1 MTSELF
7 AGLLVFATISAW
19 TPGPSNAL
27 LLASGLAHGFRKS
40 VPIVLGVALG
50 FPIMVALV
58 GFGLG
63 RLFEAAPLLYAGL
76 KYAGAAYMLWLA
88 WKIATASPSTGEATS
103 DSRPMT
109 FLQAAAFQWINPKG
123 WVTALTAL
131 TAYTL
136 PAHYSFGVVV
146 VEDCGHLSTIEQPEA
161 VTRARESATWAY
173 FASTMRRTGAA
184 SSSQRSRC
192 PRRPGIGEPF
202 ISASI
207 APHCE

>member
-146 VEDCGHLSTIEQPEA
+146 VTLITLAVGITSSCG
-161 VTRARESATWAY
+161 WAL
-173 FASTMRRTGAA
+173 FGTGLRRLLTNPRWFRIVNIGLALALVASLVPMLR
-184 SSSQRSRC
+184 
-192 PRRPGIGEPF
+192 
-202 ISASI
+202 
-207 APHCE
+207 H